1 MMNDGFVIHRL
12 VATLL
17 TAMWHLGCVSVRV
30 RGTDNLLCMVTTLG
44 VVTVRRHGV
53 VGVRGG
59 EIVDDGGG

>member
-1 MMNDGFVIHRL
+1 MNDGFIVRRL
-12 VATLL
+12 VATSLSA
-17 TAMWHLGCVSVRV
+17 TWQLGCVSVRV

-59 EIVDDGGG
+59 EFVDDGGG